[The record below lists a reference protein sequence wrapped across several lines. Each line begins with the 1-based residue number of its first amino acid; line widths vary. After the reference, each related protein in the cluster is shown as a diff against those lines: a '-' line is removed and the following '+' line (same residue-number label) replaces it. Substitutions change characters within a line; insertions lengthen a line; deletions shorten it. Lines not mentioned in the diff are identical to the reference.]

1 MCNQRVVAGGTLT
14 IPGSCLCFFADDAVL
29 FASLN
34 NGLQLALGGFAAESD
49 AAGMRISIL

>member
-49 AAGMRISIL
+49 AAGMRISIF